1 MPPMPDMDLGR
12 ARSRFSTV
20 RHRTGGT
27 PTASVIHTPD
37 FRWRGN
43 ARRRRRRLLPFSI
56 QVSNSRRHAPRRTKA
71 SAIAPVVWEARGE
84 PASLFPSPHGGR
96 PPAKSTGDG
105 APGGRQGL
113 AKPPWAG
120 LTHPPARLAR
130 ARARLAKR
138 AAPSRRSTVE
148 PARCAPARPAARIV
162 GAPASDH
169 AGRAP
174 SRRRPQ
180 LDRGEGMIRAVERAG
195 ISLWEVFLGGAA
207 RSLYLSHG
215 ERSARDSAP
224 GEGL

>member
-1 MPPMPDMDLGR
+1 MAGSDR
-12 ARSRFSTV
+12 ARRASIACPPGEDEREAEGGEDAADVGHGSGQGAFAVLDRSSP
-20 RHRTGGT
+20 HRRDSA
-27 PTASVIHTPD
+27 TASVIHTPD

-43 ARRRRRRLLPFSI
+43 ERRRRRRLLPFSI

-84 PASLFPSPHGGR
+84 PASLFPSPHGGAV

-148 PARCAPARPAARIV
+148 PARFAPARPAARIV
-162 GAPASDH
+162 GAPALGPRG
-169 AGRAP
+169 GRPRDDA
-174 SRRRPQ
+174 
-180 LDRGEGMIRAVERAG
+180 RGLTE
-195 ISLWEVFLGGAA
+195 A
-207 RSLYLSHG
+207 RG
-215 ERSARDSAP
+215 
-224 GEGL
+224 